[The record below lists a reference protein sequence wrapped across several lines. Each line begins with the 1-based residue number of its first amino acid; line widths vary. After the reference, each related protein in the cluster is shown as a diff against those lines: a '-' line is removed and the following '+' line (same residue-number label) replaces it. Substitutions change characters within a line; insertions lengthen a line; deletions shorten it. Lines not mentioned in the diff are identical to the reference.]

1 MAMAQ
6 SVVGD
11 AVVAAEPEAP
21 VQRVLAAPDEEIVPT
36 ELAADAVQ
44 AEIVPFAPAL
54 PVMFRPGSSPAWMWT
69 GRSTQCPTQ
78 CPWTLCL
85 KKRATPRTLCTLK
98 HLRSHLYSYS
108 VCSYCALIVH
118 CTPYPRLCALALSA
132 LSHCALIVQ
141 SAPSPRLC
149 AVAFFVLSTLY
160 S

>member
-54 PVMFRPGSSPAWMWT
+54 PVLFEPGSSSTCAGSSRPAI
-69 GRSTQCPTQ
+69 RSG
-78 CPWTLCL
+78 W
-85 KKRATPRTLCTLK
+85 
-98 HLRSHLYSYS
+98 
-108 VCSYCALIVH
+108 CA
-118 CTPYPRLCALALSA
+118 R
-132 LSHCALIVQ
+132 
-141 SAPSPRLC
+141 
-149 AVAFFVLSTLY
+149 
-160 S
+160 